1 MKTLSS
7 SIGII
12 GGADGPT
19 AIFVTTSDDFWIYV
33 GVAAVVI
40 IAIVA
45 TVLIIKKRRKK

>member
-7 SIGII
+7 NIGII

-33 GVAAVVI
+33 GVAAAI
-40 IAIVA
+40 IVA
-45 TVLIIKKRRKK
+45 AVVTVLIIKRRKK